1 MAKLGYKKQLVGGM
15 LVLASSLLIVA
26 IGSYAINESFNTNVE
41 PGRKQGPR
49 QATISEAKQD
59 VLSYRNSVESRLGFE
74 TSPQP
79 TMPAPAA
86 PRQSPAPQQVQQASS
101 PRLSDAEQ
109 RLLDE
114 AMERQA
120 RRAALLEERA
130 WAAANAPLGE
140 SIHDPYARAKARRAQ
155 KLETE
160 TALER
165 PEPQPEGYDSYA
177 DNIATLPSFETPR
190 LSASPPDLAT
200 GTVMG
205 ARLLSDLRS
214 ELPGLVRALI
224 TTDVFDSQTLRRVVI
239 PRGSQLIG
247 AYDNQTQLGQQR
259 LFLYW
264 TELRLP
270 DGRVIDLEQSSTLD
284 ANGASGVTGRRQTGF
299 LTALVQSALIGT
311 LRNAT
316 SSAESAETGDLTRA
330 AQIATGQSTTSVAER
345 YLEQQ
350 MTRGTRF
357 TVRAGTVLNVV
368 LDRPFWLDGGL
379 GRQGRTNSQ
388 GSDSSEPRYAVQ
400 GANVDRE
407 AITVSTNTTTPRY
420 DRDLYGGWADQDG
433 DCQNTRHEVLEL
445 LSTGAVSK
453 TGDGCAVVRGRWLDP
468 YTGEVERVA
477 RDLDVD
483 HLVPLA
489 WAHPRG
495 AYAFEPAKKRAFSN
509 DARNLFATKAAVNRE
524 KGAKGPLEWLPPNES
539 FQCEYVT
546 RFERIVRIWKLSY
559 KAGEGA
565 AMQAL
570 RQSLCA

>member
-1 MAKLGYKKQLVGGM
+1 MAKLGYKKYLLGGM
-15 LVLASSLLIVA
+15 SAAILLMVAAGVFTFVLREQFGSAGGTEPRDGPKQTTLAQASKDVLAIR
-26 IGSYAINESFNTNVE
+26 NT
-41 PGRKQGPR
+41 
-49 QATISEAKQD
+49 
-59 VLSYRNSVESRLGFE
+59 VESRLGFE
-74 TSPQP
+74 TSPQ
-79 TMPAPAA
+79 TTAPEPPA
-86 PRQSPAPQQVQQASS
+86 PRQRPVQQQVQQASS

-155 KLETE
+155 KLEAE
-160 TALER
+160 TTLAQ
-165 PEPQPEGYDSYA
+165 PKPQVESYDSYA
-177 DNIATLPSFETPR
+177 DNIASLPSFETPR

-224 TTDVFDSQTLRRVVI
+224 TTDVFDSQTLRRVII

-247 AYDNQTQLGQQR
+247 AYDNNTQMGQQR

-270 DGRVIDLEQSSTLD
+270 DGKVIDLQQSSTLD

-311 LRNAT
+311 MRNVT
-316 SSAESAETGDLTRA
+316 SSAESTETGDLTRA
-330 AQIATGQSTTSVAER
+330 AQIATGQATTSVAER

-388 GSDSSEPRYAVQ
+388 GSGSSEQRYAEQ
-400 GANVDRE
+400 GASVSRE
-407 AITVSTNTTTPRY
+407 AMTVSTNNTTTRY

-453 TGDGCAVVRGRWLDP
+453 TSDGCAVVRGRWLDP
-468 YTGEVERVA
+468 YTGQVERVA

-524 KGAKGPLEWLPPNES
+524 KGARGPLEWLPPNES

-546 RFERIVRIWKLSY
+546 RFERIVRTWNLSY
-559 KAGEGA
+559 KAGEGD